1 MKGIQDSLTK
11 KQWIGF
17 GVAFLYGLISTSITF
32 FNKAT
37 LSVYDFPY
45 SNTLTLGQMLF
56 ATVALY
62 FMKSTN
68 IISYKDFSFSTAKA
82 VLPLAFFF
90 FGMVVTGLAA
100 LQFINVPMFSALRR
114 FTTLIVIVGE
124 AVYLK
129 KFTPR
134 DEAWS
139 VYAMVIGAVIA
150 GLGDLSFNA
159 IGYFLCALNCVVTAL
174 YLVFI
179 AKVKNET
186 NLDTFGL
193 MFYNNVLSIPFVIL
207 VVLGL
212 EFEDVINYPYWTDP
226 GFLLC
231 FIMSSV
237 QAFLLNYF
245 IFLCSLINSPLT
257 TSVTGQIK
265 NIFTTGIGLFIFG
278 DVQISFLLSV
288 GLVLATL
295 ASVWYTHIKYVQ
307 QTKPKP
313 AVPLDSAE
321 SAVATS
327 KEEYQLTLP
336 SAKKEDD

>member
-1 MKGIQDSLTK
+1 VR
-11 KQWIGF
+11 
-17 GVAFLYGLISTSITF
+17 GV
-32 FNKAT
+32 
-37 LSVYDFPY
+37 
-45 SNTLTLGQMLF
+45 
-56 ATVALY
+56 
-62 FMKSTN
+62 
-68 IISYKDFSFSTAKA
+68 
-82 VLPLAFFF
+82 
-90 FGMVVTGLAA
+90 
-100 LQFINVPMFSALRR
+100 
-114 FTTLIVIVGE
+114 
-124 AVYLK
+124 
-129 KFTPR
+129 
-134 DEAWS
+134 
-139 VYAMVIGAVIA
+139 GAVIA

-193 MFYNNVLSIPFVIL
+193 MFYNNVLSIPFVVL

-212 EFEDVINYPYWTDP
+212 EYEDVINYPYWTDP
-226 GFLLC
+226 GFLVPPPPATHTRPPTHTHHRTRTLGADVCVWCSLGVQLC

-288 GLVLATL
+288 GLLLATI
-295 ASVWYTHIKYVQ
+295 ASVWYHLLYYSLCYANLVLTAHAHAPPHTH
-307 QTKPKP
+307 
-313 AVPLDSAE
+313 
-321 SAVATS
+321 
-327 KEEYQLTLP
+327 
-336 SAKKEDD
+336 